1 MWRTCGLHTRPQNVL
16 ICWQEAP
23 GSNAVHGLEVVNRRI
38 IELELPGA
46 SVSWGEANKD
56 SIVTWTEKQPP

>member
-46 SVSWGEANKD
+46 KCQLGRG
-56 SIVTWTEKQPP
+56 KQR